1 MPLTEIEFELSA
13 QQFEV
18 AGFPALRQGQPLTL
32 ILDGGVLLPDP
43 AAFAC
48 YAVRAEPLEPRF
60 ARVGPGLY
68 AFAGQIAAA
77 DIFKADGEQT
87 AVLAV
92 ECGSV
97 PLRVTCAAQVGGL
110 LPFGTWETR
119 FISGICPVQG
129 ILEDDFSAPVGEP
142 VSVTVWHFRRLI
154 LRPGDAAFGEWHE
167 TDALLPQPIVHDRV
181 YAVARIHRRTV

>member
-13 QQFEV
+13 EQAEA
-18 AGFPALRQGQPLTL
+18 AGFPALRQGQPLTV

-48 YAVRAEPLEPRF
+48 YAVYAEPLEPRF
-60 ARVGPGLY
+60 VRVGPGLY

-77 DIFKADGEQT
+77 DIVKADGEQT
-87 AVLAV
+87 AVLVV
-92 ECGSV
+92 ECGGA
-97 PLRVTCAAQVGGL
+97 PLRVTCAAQPDGL

-119 FISGICPVQG
+119 FITGVCPVQG

-142 VSVTVWHFRRLI
+142 VGVTVWHFRRLI

-167 TDALLPQPIVHDRV
+167 TDALLPQPIAHDRV
-181 YAVARIHRRTV
+181 YVVARVHRRTV